1 MMLRNVVSFILI
13 LFIFVIYGRVVFVFV
28 VSHLKLE
35 YRNSVYFWIN
45 QLFDFYEES
54 AVRCFFFNVT

>member
-1 MMLRNVVSFILI
+1 MI
-13 LFIFVIYGRVVFVFV
+13 
-28 VSHLKLE
+28 SHLMLE

-54 AVRCFFFNVT
+54 AVRFFFNVT